1 MITDIMRMA
10 ASFTRVAAILVAASV
25 ASVNADGT
33 LAFNAADA
41 GVASQGGHDCHR
53 SFPTF
58 MWAGS
63 KAGEHWQ
70 VGNQIEYAWSFLSGD
85 YLLAIHSYL

>member
-1 MITDIMRMA
+1 MVTAIMRRVV
-10 ASFTRVAAILVAASV
+10 SFTRVAAILVAASV

-41 GVASQGGHDCHR
+41 GVASRSGHDCHR

-70 VGNQIEYAWSFLSGD
+70 VSCQFGYAW
-85 YLLAIHSYL
+85 

>member
-1 MITDIMRMA
+1 MMNRTV
-10 ASFTRVAAILVAASV
+10 SFTQVAAILAAASV

-33 LAFNAADA
+33 LAFSAADA
-41 GVASQGGHDCHR
+41 GVASRGGHDCHR
-53 SFPTF
+53 SFPSF

-70 VGNQIEYAWSFLSGD
+70 VSYRFDYAW
-85 YLLAIHSYL
+85 